1 LTGSGPVG
9 TCWFSK
15 EEQAMATETVG
26 AQGALLQYVH
36 EVGVREDAHLE
47 RLRAET
53 STLRMAIM
61 QISPEQGQFLA
72 FLMELIGA
80 RRAIEVGTFTGYSAM
95 WIAKG
100 MGPEGRLIAM
110 DVNPEYAQIARRHW
124 AEAQLSDRITLR
136 LAPAAQSL
144 AAMLPSERGTYD
156 FVFVDADKPG
166 YDGYYE
172 RALELLRPGG
182 VIACDNA
189 LLEGGVIDPENH
201 TADVVAMR
209 AFNRKLLGDPRV
221 SVSLVPIRDGLYLA
235 RKR

>member
-1 LTGSGPVG
+1 
-9 TCWFSK
+9 
-15 EEQAMATETVG
+15 MATETVG
-26 AQGALLQYVH
+26 AQGALLEYVWK
-36 EVGVREDAHLE
+36 VGVREDGDLQ

-53 STLRMAIM
+53 ATQRMAIM
-61 QISPEQGQFLA
+61 QISPEQGQFLS
-72 FLMELIGA
+72 FLVEVIGA

-100 MGPEGRLIAM
+100 MGPEGRLVAM
-110 DVNPEYAQIARRHW
+110 DVNEEYAGIARRHW

-136 LAPAAQSL
+136 LAPAGQSL
-144 AAMLPSERGTYD
+144 AAMLPAERGTYD

-172 RALELLRPGG
+172 YALELLRPGG
-182 VIACDNA
+182 VVACDNA
-189 LLEGGVIDPENH
+189 LLEGGVINPEDH

-209 AFNRKLLGDPRV
+209 AFNRKLVGDPRV
-221 SVSLVPIRDGLYLA
+221 SVSLVPMRDGLYLA